1 MFKIPYHVGNKMHA
15 IIGKGLL
22 KLSDMGPKSLT
33 DRIAYNDLMCI
44 KHYLGILFYIGYKCG
59 CRTEVTLSP

>member
-1 MFKIPYHVGNKMHA
+1 MHA
-15 IIGKGLL
+15 IISKGLL

-33 DRIAYNDLMCI
+33 DRIAYNELMCI
-44 KHYLGILFYIGYKCG
+44 KNYLGILFYIGYKCG